1 MAQTNGI
8 TGPRWLPY
16 LLGVIGVVTLIIALV
31 HTPFGEWSANARFLA
46 AVLLVVTLL
55 YFFIG
60 IRGNVNLVGKWSPRT
75 SMIFSGIATLAAGF
89 ILGATIFSD
98 EWTVTNII
106 MTGLWSAIGL
116 LFLTT
121 FVMASRQ
128 MKLQQ

>member
-1 MAQTNGI
+1 MAQAGGI
-8 TGPRWLPY
+8 VGPRWLAY

-60 IRGNVNLVGKWSPRT
+60 VRGNVNLVGKWSPRT

-106 MTGLWSAIGL
+106 TTGLWSAIGL